1 MTLKRPVKHAI
12 HNYAL
17 FPAVR
22 VSSTVALMIAS
33 MLTVVSTG
41 VAAAGSHDHQ
51 EEHEHHESHDHDEHS
66 DHQENDHQES
76 DHQESDHQE
85 SDHQESDHQ
94 GHDHHGGEHHGAH
107 IHGVGHLNV
116 AVEGS
121 MVTVY
126 LQTPAAD
133 IIGFEHVAET
143 REERT
148 KVAAAHKKLND
159 ASSLFQFTGAD
170 CTVVAGS
177 GVEAPQSDS
186 EASDVIAEY
195 TFECAEGQLPES
207 MAVELSTE
215 FPDLKVLKA
224 VWLTEDSTGTKELTA
239 KDHTI
244 HF

>member
-1 MTLKRPVKHAI
+1 
-12 HNYAL
+12 
-17 FPAVR
+17 
-22 VSSTVALMIAS
+22 
-33 MLTVVSTG
+33 
-41 VAAAGSHDHQ
+41 
-51 EEHEHHESHDHDEHS
+51 S
-66 DHQENDHQES
+66 DHH
-76 DHQESDHQE
+76 
-85 SDHQESDHQ
+85 

-133 IIGFEHVAET
+133 IIGFEHVAENK
-143 REERT
+143 EERT

-177 GVEAPQSDS
+177 GVEVPQSDS

-195 TFECAEGQLPES
+195 TFECEDGQLPES

>member
-22 VSSTVALMIAS
+22 VSSSVALMVAS
-33 MLTVVSTG
+33 MLTVMSAG
-41 VAAAGSHDHQ
+41 VAAAESHDHH
-51 EEHEHHESHDHDEHS
+51 EEHEHHESHDHDEHP
-66 DHQENDHQES
+66 
-76 DHQESDHQE
+76 
-85 SDHQESDHQ
+85 DHQESDHQ

-133 IIGFEHVAET
+133 IIGFEHVAENK
-143 REERT
+143 EERT

-177 GVEAPQSDS
+177 GVEVPQSDS

-195 TFECAEGQLPES
+195 TFECADGQLPES

>member
-22 VSSTVALMIAS
+22 VSSSVALMVAS
-33 MLTVVSTG
+33 MLTVMSAG
-41 VAAAGSHDHQ
+41 VAAAESHDHH
-51 EEHEHHESHDHDEHS
+51 EEHEHHESHDHDEHP
-66 DHQENDHQES
+66 
-76 DHQESDHQE
+76 
-85 SDHQESDHQ
+85 DHQESDHQ

-133 IIGFEHVAET
+133 IIGFEHVAENK
-143 REERT
+143 EERT

-177 GVEAPQSDS
+177 GVEVPQSDS

-195 TFECAEGQLPES
+195 TFECEDGHLPES

-224 VWLTEDSTGTKELTA
+224 SG
-239 KDHTI
+239 
-244 HF
+244 

>member
-22 VSSTVALMIAS
+22 VSSSVALMVAS
-33 MLTVVSTG
+33 MLTVMSAG
-41 VAAAGSHDHQ
+41 VAAAESHDHH
-51 EEHEHHESHDHDEHS
+51 EEHEHHESHDHDEHP
-66 DHQENDHQES
+66 
-76 DHQESDHQE
+76 
-85 SDHQESDHQ
+85 DHQESDHQ

-133 IIGFEHVAET
+133 IIGFEHVAENK
-143 REERT
+143 EERT

-177 GVEAPQSDS
+177 GVEVPQSDS

-195 TFECAEGQLPES
+195 TFECEDGQLPES

-224 VWLTEDSTGTKELTA
+224 VWLTEDS
-239 KDHTI
+239 
-244 HF
+244 

>member
-22 VSSTVALMIAS
+22 VSSSVALMVAS
-33 MLTVVSTG
+33 MLTVMSAG
-41 VAAAGSHDHQ
+41 VAAAESHDHH
-51 EEHEHHESHDHDEHS
+51 EEHEHHESHDHDEHL
-66 DHQENDHQES
+66 
-76 DHQESDHQE
+76 
-85 SDHQESDHQ
+85 DHQESDHQ

-133 IIGFEHVAET
+133 IIGFEHVAENK
-143 REERT
+143 EERT

-195 TFECAEGQLPES
+195 TFECADGQLPES

>member
-1 MTLKRPVKHAI
+1 MTLKRPVKQAI
-12 HNYAL
+12 HNDAL

-22 VSSTVALMIAS
+22 VSSSVALMVAS
-33 MLTVVSTG
+33 MLTVMS
-41 VAAAGSHDHQ
+41 AAAESHDHH
-51 EEHEHHESHDHDEHS
+51 EEHEHHESHDHDEHP
-66 DHQENDHQES
+66 
-76 DHQESDHQE
+76 
-85 SDHQESDHQ
+85 DHQESDHQ

-116 AVEGS
+116 ALEGS

-133 IIGFEHVAET
+133 IIGFEHVAENK
-143 REERT
+143 EERT

-159 ASSLFQFTGAD
+159 ASSLFQFIGAD

-177 GVEAPQSDS
+177 GVEVPQSDS

-195 TFECAEGQLPES
+195 TFECADGQLPES

-239 KDHTI
+239 KDPTI

>member
-22 VSSTVALMIAS
+22 VSSSVALMVAS
-33 MLTVVSTG
+33 MLTVMSAG
-41 VAAAGSHDHQ
+41 VAAAESHDHH
-51 EEHEHHESHDHDEHS
+51 EEHEHHESHDHDEHP
-66 DHQENDHQES
+66 
-76 DHQESDHQE
+76 
-85 SDHQESDHQ
+85 DHQESDHQ

-133 IIGFEHVAET
+133 IIGFEHVAENK
-143 REERT
+143 EERT

-177 GVEAPQSDS
+177 GVEVPQSDS

-195 TFECAEGQLPES
+195 TFECEDGQLPES

>member
-1 MTLKRPVKHAI
+1 MTLKRPVKQAI
-12 HNYAL
+12 HNDAL

-22 VSSTVALMIAS
+22 VSSSVALMVAS
-33 MLTVVSTG
+33 MLTVMSAG
-41 VAAAGSHDHQ
+41 VAAAESHDHH
-51 EEHEHHESHDHDEHS
+51 EEHEHHESHDHDEHP
-66 DHQENDHQES
+66 
-76 DHQESDHQE
+76 
-85 SDHQESDHQ
+85 DHQESDHQ

-133 IIGFEHVAET
+133 IIGFEHVAENK
-143 REERT
+143 EERT

-177 GVEAPQSDS
+177 GVEVPQSDS

-195 TFECAEGQLPES
+195 TFECEDGQLPES

>member
-12 HNYAL
+12 HIDAV

-22 VSSTVALMIAS
+22 VSSSVALMVAS
-33 MLTVVSTG
+33 MLTLMSAG
-41 VAAAGSHDHQ
+41 VAAAESHDLHDH
-51 EEHEHHESHDHDEHS
+51 HEHHESYDHDEHI
-66 DHQENDHQES
+66 
-76 DHQESDHQE
+76 
-85 SDHQESDHQ
+85 DHQESDHQ

-133 IIGFEHVAET
+133 IIGFEHVAENK
-143 REERT
+143 EERT

-177 GVEAPQSDS
+177 GVEAPQTDN

-195 TFECAEGQLPES
+195 TFECADGQLPES

>member
-1 MTLKRPVKHAI
+1 MTLKRPVKQAI
-12 HNYAL
+12 HIDAV

-22 VSSTVALMIAS
+22 VSSSVALMVAS
-33 MLTVVSTG
+33 MLTVMS
-41 VAAAGSHDHQ
+41 AAAESHDHH
-51 EEHEHHESHDHDEHS
+51 EEHEHHESHDHDKHP
-66 DHQENDHQES
+66 
-76 DHQESDHQE
+76 
-85 SDHQESDHQ
+85 DHQESDHQ

-121 MVTVY
+121 VVTVY

-133 IIGFEHVAET
+133 IIGFEHVAENN
-143 REERT
+143 EERT
-148 KVAAAHKKLND
+148 TVAAAHKKLND

-177 GVEAPQSDS
+177 GVEVPQSDS

-195 TFECAEGQLPES
+195 TFECADGQLPES

>member
-12 HNYAL
+12 HIDAL

-22 VSSTVALMIAS
+22 VSSTVALMVAS
-33 MLTVVSTG
+33 MLTVMGAG
-41 VAAAGSHDHQ
+41 VAAAESHDHH
-51 EEHEHHESHDHDEHS
+51 EEHEHHESHDHDEHT
-66 DHQENDHQES
+66 DHQES
-76 DHQESDHQE
+76 DHH
-85 SDHQESDHQ
+85 

-133 IIGFEHVAET
+133 IIGFEHVAENK
-143 REERT
+143 EERT
-148 KVAAAHKKLND
+148 KVTAAHKKLND

-207 MAVELSTE
+207 MAVELSIE

>member
-12 HNYAL
+12 HIDAL

-22 VSSTVALMIAS
+22 VSSTVALMVAS
-33 MLTVVSTG
+33 MLTVISAG
-41 VAAAGSHDHQ
+41 VAAAGSHDHHD
-51 EEHEHHESHDHDEHS
+51 EHEHHESHDHDEHP
-66 DHQENDHQES
+66 DHQES
-76 DHQESDHQE
+76 DHH
-85 SDHQESDHQ
+85 

-116 AVEGS
+116 AVEGNL
-121 MVTVY
+121 VTIY

-148 KVAAAHKKLND
+148 TVAAAHKKLND
-159 ASSLFQFTGAD
+159 ARSLFQFTGAD

-195 TFECAEGQLPES
+195 TFECADGQLPES